1 MKHFLFTALLIA
13 LSPALAAEQRPS
25 CKVLETLCVIKPAR
39 YCAAY
44 GSTNAEEAQKA
55 VQQYNTYCTDEAKR
69 KRAVAVAIAVS
80 NVLILGDSNEID

>member
-1 MKHFLFTALLIA
+1 MNKHLLITALLVVA
-13 LSPALAAEQRPS
+13 SPTLDAEPRPS

-39 YCAAY
+39 YCVAFE
-44 GSTNAEEAQKA
+44 STNSEEAQKA

-80 NVLILGDSNEID
+80 NMLILGDSNE